1 MLQKSLVIIGINSL
15 VVAIAANKSDL
26 YESEDV
32 EEEKVRAFAKEID
45 AVYKLTSAK
54 NASGIDVILKIN

>member
-1 MLQKSLVIIGINSL
+1 
-15 VVAIAANKSDL
+15 VAIAANKSDL

-45 AVYKLTSAK
+45 AIYKLTSAK
-54 NASGIDVILKIN
+54 NSSGIDVYQFFHI